1 MRFYLSAFV
10 MPTFSIYTRAEI
22 NKTYEQLFHVY
33 DLDFYTITTKIAD
46 TLKSTETVR
55 KYQDQSQIVYATNGC
70 KEHYALAGRIS
81 AWVNHLFPDLSFPIY
96 RCRCFTIDTFS
107 DFFSNGYYY
116 LNHRIN
122 DLIGYPVTVTPE
134 QFAGF
139 ITPQGFQPEQEY
151 RLRLKRLKMLHT
163 QLLKAANEK
172 EAIANLKEF
181 PVPEIEPLFMNTDYP
196 NADIFESDPSC
207 PTT

>member
-1 MRFYLSAFV
+1 

-22 NKTYEQLFHVY
+22 NKIYEQLFHVY

-46 TLKSTETVR
+46 TPKSTETVR

-139 ITPQGFQPEQEY
+139 ITPQGFQPEQTY

-172 EAIANLKEF
+172 EAIDHLKEF
-181 PVPEIEPLFMNTDYP
+181 PVPEIEPLFINTDYP